1 MYFNFKVERK
11 FGQTTWHGLASDLF
25 KFLICQMSYTKKK
38 SSLKLLNELYANFSG
53 TLFDMFY
60 RKMPNFCLISQTRIY
75 RDNSNFWIISE
86 TFWPSVEAKKVP
98 FCSDL
103 SNNMLPEA
111 IKVSDYSNTKNLWNS
126 KFKWF
131 VRFYKFL
138 LGYVVLSVCRDSSF
152 WSVKKKMAVM
162 CNSCSWTAESSN
174 WFVA

>member
-1 MYFNFKVERK
+1 MA
-11 FGQTTWHGLASDLF
+11 WPGLRPVQISDLSNV
-25 KFLICQMSYTKKK
+25 IYKKK

-53 TLFDMFY
+53 TLFEMFY

-86 TFWPSVEAKKVP
+86 TFWPLVEAKKVP

-111 IKVSDYSNTKNLWNS
+111 IEVSDYSNTKNLWNS

-131 VRFYKFL
+131 VRFCKFL
-138 LGYVVLSVCRDSSF
+138 LGYVVLSLEIPHFGLS
-152 WSVKKKMAVM
+152 KKKWLPCAILV
-162 CNSCSWTAESSN
+162 AERLN
-174 WFVA
+174 HLTDL